1 MLRVRVTL
9 AATSPAELQV
19 DALAIPVAAG
29 EELGPEALQID
40 SGLGGLLRELTAN
53 GEHRGRVNE
62 VLTLPTSGRIGAR
75 RLLLYG
81 LGASRDLDG
90 QRLRVAHHE
99 MVRAARTYGYRR
111 LAILSTSPLK
121 RDDLDAVVEGS
132 VMGTFEPRS
141 RQTAAKPDRVSVDE
155 IILAGFG
162 LGREHEVVA
171 GVELGEATNRAREWQ
186 NMPGNELT
194 PDAAAPIARFL
205 REPDIAMLDR
215 NAAVA
220 RHHLSLDAMAAKL
233 HVLLDEAGWLP

>member
-1 MLRVRVTL
+1 PPAAGRVQAAGNQQQRRSVTGRQVVDLESPRLDLHPGTAVYPPERDSMLRVRVTL

-155 IILAGFG
+155 ILLAGSG
-162 LGREHEVVA
+162 LRREHEVGA
-171 GVELGEATNRAREWQ
+171 GVERGEATNRAREWR
-186 NMPGNELT
+186 T
-194 PDAAAPIARFL
+194 
-205 REPDIAMLDR
+205 
-215 NAAVA
+215 
-220 RHHLSLDAMAAKL
+220 
-233 HVLLDEAGWLP
+233 